1 MTTKYCISCCIDLRE
16 EDKYCHECTSHCIE
30 SIPPLPVNYKE
41 RIENKKYINLE
52 DIKKEISE
60 AKKTFQKYKWPSIDV
75 VDHPMLVSMIYTQ
88 FHCTSTDLCA
98 SHSKRHCN
106 Q

>member
-41 RIENKKYINLE
+41 RIENKKYMFGGKIVISKGRVLYCIHNILRINCKDPNCIDLVVYC
-52 DIKKEISE
+52 IHCVPIGSC
-60 AKKTFQKYKWPSIDV
+60 SI
-75 VDHPMLVSMIYTQ
+75 
-88 FHCTSTDLCA
+88 CA
-98 SHSKRHCN
+98 V
-106 Q
+106 